1 MKPHELVA
9 EREPDALIME
19 EFEDA
24 CIGMCESF
32 GRPPVALYD
41 YNRILDILVSQGMPY
56 EEAVDHFS
64 FNIGGAWVGDYTP
77 SFALLF
83 EPSE

>member
-1 MKPHELVA
+1 MKPHEMVA
-9 EREPDALIME
+9 EQEPDALVMN

-32 GRPPVALYD
+32 GRPAVALYD
-41 YNRILDILVSQGMPY
+41 YGKILTILVSQGMSY
-56 EEAVDHFS
+56 EDAVAHFS

-77 SFALLF
+77 AFAILF